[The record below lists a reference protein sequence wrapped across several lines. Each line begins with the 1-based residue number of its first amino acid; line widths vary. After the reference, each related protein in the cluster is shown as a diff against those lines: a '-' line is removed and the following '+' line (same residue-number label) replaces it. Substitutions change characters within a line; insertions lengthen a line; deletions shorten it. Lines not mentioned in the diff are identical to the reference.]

1 MADNNLGNTY
11 KTEESTEQ
19 KVLNRLHGN
28 KVIWMIVF
36 LLSLVSLVVVYSS
49 SSSLAYKSQSSNFHF
64 VLDQL
69 KFVIVGWIV
78 LFVCYKI
85 PIKWY
90 RILAFPSLVVTII
103 LLGLTIF
110 IGSTLNDA
118 SRALSIA
125 GVTFQP
131 SELAKITIVL
141 YLARIIETSPLENFG
156 EFAIKILLPV
166 VFLCGFIAWGSISMA
181 LLIGV
186 IVFVIFIAT
195 GIKWNYIWKSALIVG
210 GLGLCVVLTNII
222 SGGKAFP
229 RVGTAFGRIE
239 RFTQS
244 SDKEEN
250 TKELTRE
257 EIQAKADE
265 DLQADMA
272 RIAVVSGK
280 IIGKGP
286 GKSTQ
291 RFILPH
297 PYSDFVYSLIIEE
310 YGLVGGVFILFLYM
324 WLLYGCINL
333 ARQCKAVFSSVAVAG
348 LGFGITFQ
356 AFLHILVNVGILP
369 ITGHTLPLISR
380 GGSSFILI
388 MCSIGI
394 ILSISRI
401 REEIDTK
408 EKEDKVQQ
416 REQKRQE
423 QEEDER
429 IAEEMIE
436 N

>member
-1 MADNNLGNTY
+1 MSDNNLGNKY
-11 KTEESTEQ
+11 RNDESTEQ
-19 KVLNRLHGN
+19 KVLNKLHGN

-36 LLSLVSLVVVYSS
+36 LLSLASLVIVYSS
-49 SSSLAYKSQSSNFHF
+49 SSSLAYKSQSSNLHF
-64 VLDQL
+64 VWDQL
-69 KFVIVGWIV
+69 KFVVAGWIV

-90 RILAFPSLVVTII
+90 RILAFPSLVLTII

-110 IGSTLNDA
+110 IGSNLNDA
-118 SRALSIA
+118 SRALNIG

-141 YLARIIETSPLENFG
+141 YLARIIETSPLETFG
-156 EFAIKILLPV
+156 EFAVKILAPV
-166 VFLCGFIAWGSISMA
+166 LILCGLIAWGSISMA
-181 LLIGV
+181 LLVGV

-195 GIKWNYIWKSALIVG
+195 GIKWSYIWKSALIVG
-210 GLGLCVVLTNII
+210 GLGLCVILTNVI

-229 RVGTAFGRIE
+229 RIGTAVGRIE
-239 RFTQS
+239 RFTQN
-244 SDKEEN
+244 SDEQEN

-257 EIQAKADE
+257 QIQAKADE
-265 DLQADMA
+265 DLQEDMA

-280 IIGKGP
+280 LIGKGP
-286 GKSTQ
+286 GNSTQ

-310 YGLVGGVFILFLYM
+310 YGFIGGVIVLFFYM
-324 WLLYGCINL
+324 WLLYSCINL
-333 ARQCKAVFSSVAVAG
+333 ARQCKAVFSAVTVAG

-394 ILSISRI
+394 ILSVSRI
-401 REEIDTK
+401 REEIAIK
-408 EKEDKVQQ
+408 EKEDKILQ
-416 REQKRQE
+416 REQNKE
-423 QEEDER
+423 QEEPV
-429 IAEEMIE
+429 AEETIE